1 MSWPRLLLW
10 IWLIAGAALLAHG
23 GLTSGGLAGF
33 VLWQEI
39 RFAGAIQP
47 AVTHIGLAVPLIAAP
62 AFLLMPPRHGEAA
75 DAPGGGWVRW
85 ALSACLAG
93 VFAVAAGLAAVQAA
107 GIPAAGA
114 PVLRVPAEQPA
125 APNAFRARVSL
136 TGRLLPQFA
145 VDYSE
150 VSTGRYTPT
159 ETSVHS
165 IMPLVGAEW
174 ADGQPIHYVTD
185 TLGAT
190 SLPGL
195 PAGLGRGPTGTR
207 SGVLLPGGVPGYLRA
222 ALASRG
228 VVLANDAV
236 LHTPDLA
243 GAREGWWG
251 FAGAAAA
258 LALASLAIGPLLLR

>member
-1 MSWPRLLLW
+1 MSWRRLLLW
-10 IWLIAGAALLAHG
+10 SWLIAGAALLAHG
-23 GLTSGGLAGF
+23 GLTGGGLAGF

-39 RFAGAIQP
+39 RFAGAIEP
-47 AVTHIGLAVPLIAAP
+47 VVTHIGLAVPLFAVP
-62 AFLLMPPRHGEAA
+62 AFLLMPPRRGEAP
-75 DAPGGGWVRW
+75 DTSSGGWARW
-85 ALSACLAG
+85 ALSGCLAG
-93 VFAVAAGLAAVQAA
+93 VFAMAAALAAVQAA
-107 GIPAAGA
+107 GIPAAAA
-114 PVLRVPAEQPA
+114 PVVRVPAEQPA
-125 APNAFRARVSL
+125 PPGAFRTRVAV

-150 VSTGRYTPT
+150 VSTGRYAPT
-159 ETSVHS
+159 KTSVHS
-165 IMPLVGAEW
+165 IMPMVGADW
-174 ADGQPIHYVTD
+174 ADGRPVHYMTD

-195 PAGLGRGPTGTR
+195 PAGLGRAPTGTR
-207 SGVLLPGGVPGYLRA
+207 SGVLLPGGVPGYLRT

-228 VVLANDAV
+228 VVLADDAV

-251 FAGAAAA
+251 FAAAAAA